1 MSRRRLRFPLVAL
14 VLSGGIAGLCGMQAI
29 ELAGSCGENATAIG
43 TEGTGTIRQVGPTE
57 VRCRY
62 LDVDVDADGRG
73 FDFVIGVAPLVL
85 AFVAASLLFVLAL
98 VGLVRDLK
106 RAPAE

>member
-43 TEGTGTIRQVGPTE
+43 TEGAGTIRQVGATE

-62 LDVDVDADGRG
+62 LDVDADGRG